1 VFTSSESFSL
11 SLDELGQCFL
21 NEKGKRKMNLL
32 VSQKQVAGEWYLG
45 ILYLFILPVEVTG
58 TIFMDNGKRNDED
71 VGMLSL
77 ETRVEHAGGLK

>member
-1 VFTSSESFSL
+1 
-11 SLDELGQCFL
+11 
-21 NEKGKRKMNLL
+21 MNLL

-77 ETRVEHAGGLK
+77 ETRVEHAGGLKKLQTDLKVI